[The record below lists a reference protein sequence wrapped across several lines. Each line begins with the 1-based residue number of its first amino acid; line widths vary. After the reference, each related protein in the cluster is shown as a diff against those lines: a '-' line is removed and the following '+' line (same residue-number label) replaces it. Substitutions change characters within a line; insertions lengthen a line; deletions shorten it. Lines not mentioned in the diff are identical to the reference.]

1 MTPRRPPTTSSVSAR
16 ANGRVAMALVG
27 LVVAMG
33 GLAYASV
40 PFYDW
45 FCRTTGYGGTP
56 GVATIAPDRIAD
68 RVFEVRFDANVSGG
82 LPWDFRPEV
91 ASLKLRAGEVATVV
105 YRLENR
111 SDVETRG
118 IAAFNVTPEQAGGH
132 FAKIACFCFTE
143 QTLRPHEVIEAPV
156 TFYVDPAAD
165 ADKNLRGRDTITLS
179 YTFFPADGAK
189 ARAASAALVPA
200 SGSRTN

>member
-16 ANGRVAMALVG
+16 ANGRVATALVG

-82 LPWDFRPEV
+82 LLWDFRPEV

-118 IAAFNVTPEQAGGH
+118 IAAFNVTPEQAGGL
-132 FAKIACFCFTE
+132 FAKLACFCFTE
-143 QTLRPHEVIEAPV
+143 QTLAPHEVREAPV
-156 TFYVDPAAD
+156 TFYVDPAAVE
-165 ADKNLRGRDTITLS
+165 DKNLKGRDTITLS
-179 YTFFPADGAK
+179 YTFFAAER
-189 ARAASAALVPA
+189 ARGPSVAAALAPTA
-200 SGSRTN
+200 SSRPN